1 MSNGT
6 ERERLGTWTTLAK
19 LGDTKARTIIGLGRV
34 GMGEEDDEREAKY
47 DAGMLP
53 G

>member
-1 MSNGT
+1 MSNGA

-19 LGDTKARTIIGLGRV
+19 LGDTKARTIIGLSRV